1 MQDWL
6 SARAQATPDALA
18 LITEDR
24 ITFGW
29 FNDHVAHLCATLV
42 KSGVQSGQIVAV
54 LAKNDVTYVALIF
67 ALHRLNA
74 ILLPLNLR
82 LTPAELTF
90 QLDQTDCSLVIC
102 TSDTVSLAA
111 QLAAS
116 ARHIFIHATHSPD
129 PHVQPLHFDSRNA
142 DYQTGTIQLENPAAI
157 VFTSGTSGTP
167 KGAVLTAGNFFYSA
181 MSSAYH
187 LGTLPDDRWLCVLP
201 LFHVGGL
208 SMIYRACLHGVP
220 VILHERFDAEKVNHT
235 LTHEPVSLVSLV
247 PTMLYRLLEIKQ
259 GAWHPQLRCVL
270 LGGAATPPELV
281 ARCAEQNIPIATTY
295 GLTEAASQVATSP
308 LMASTKVPLPA
319 KRGGARGG
327 DKETLE
333 GHYVGRPLLFT
344 SVRIVDDSGQSLPPN
359 TPGEIAV
366 RGLTVMQSYYA
377 RPEATAKTL
386 RDSELFTGDMGY
398 LDTEGNLYLL
408 QRRSDLILSGGENVY
423 PAEVESVLKQ
433 HPAVQDACVVGV
445 PHPEWGQQVA
455 AAIVLKP
462 ATLLTDDELLAFTR
476 EKLARYKQPRR
487 ILFVDALP
495 MTGSGK
501 IQRAAVQ
508 AMFEG
513 NGGR

>member
-42 KSGVQSGQIVAV
+42 NTGVQSGQIVAV

-82 LTPAELTF
+82 LTPAELAF

-102 TSDTVSLAA
+102 TPDTVSLAA
-111 QLAAS
+111 PLAAS
-116 ARHIFIHATHSPD
+116 ARHIFIHAPHSSD
-129 PHVQPLHFDSRNA
+129 ERVLPLSFARNNS
-142 DYQTGTIQLENPAAI
+142 DYLTGDIQLDNPAAI

-259 GAWHPQLRCVL
+259 AAWHPQLRCVL
-270 LGGAATPPELV
+270 LGGAATPPELM

-308 LMASTKVPLPA
+308 ILKSLLPA
-319 KRGGARGG
+319 KRERGKL
-327 DKETLE
+327 D

-366 RGLTVMQSYYA
+366 RGLTMMQGYYA
-377 RPEATAKTL
+377 RLEATAKTL
-386 RDSELFTGDMGY
+386 REGELFTGDMGY
-398 LDTEGNLYLL
+398 LDNEGNLYLL

-433 HPAVQDACVVGV
+433 HPAVQDACVVGI

-455 AAIVLKP
+455 AAIILKP

-487 ILFVDALP
+487 ILFVDTLP

-508 AMFEG
+508 AMFE
-513 NGGR
+513 